1 MVSLYFFC
9 HHIDYFFEFF
19 VDLFGGFSV
28 DFFVDLREVSD
39 RPAQTRHVVMATPR
53 VTALGLDS

>member
-9 HHIDYFFEFF
+9 HHIDFYFEFF
-19 VDLFGGFSV
+19 VDVFAGFYV

-39 RPAQTRHVVMATPR
+39 KLVVWFWRTPR
-53 VTALGLDS
+53 VTALGLDF